1 MGTPVPTRNT
11 LLAASPPERAMGWVP
26 SLACFTKW
34 WSVKV
39 VLVRGRAKYT
49 CVSTSG
55 SNGFPPAPCS
65 YRTGIDVVCVDACS
79 VVAVVAVVAVVVVAR
94 RVRLRVNGFT
104 ASFSDAPYLSRPWAV
119 RVTTTVN
126 ALSPDP
132 VPDPTPP
139 DPPPLAAA
147 AVPC

>member
-1 MGTPVPTRNT
+1 MGTPVPTKNT

-55 SNGFPPAPCS
+55 SNGFPPAPRS
-65 YRTGIDVVCVDACS
+65 YRTGIDVVCFTCS
-79 VVAVVAVVAVVVVAR
+79 VCSVVVVAR
-94 RVRLRVNGFT
+94 RVRLRVNGFA

-119 RVTTTVN
+119 RVTMTVN
-126 ALSPDP
+126 AISPDP

-147 AVPC
+147 VPC

>member
-1 MGTPVPTRNT
+1 MGMPVPTRNA
-11 LLAASPPERAMGWVP
+11 LLAASPPESAMGWVP
-26 SLACFTKW
+26 SLACLTKW

-39 VLVRGRAKYT
+39 VLVSGRAKYT

-65 YRTGIDVVCVDACS
+65 YRTGIDVVCSTCS
-79 VVAVVAVVAVVVVAR
+79 AVVVAR
-94 RVRLRVNGFT
+94 ARLRADGVT
-104 ASFSDAPYLSRPWAV
+104 AFFSDAPYLSRPWAV

-139 DPPPLAAA
+139 DPSSLAAA
-147 AVPC
+147 VSC